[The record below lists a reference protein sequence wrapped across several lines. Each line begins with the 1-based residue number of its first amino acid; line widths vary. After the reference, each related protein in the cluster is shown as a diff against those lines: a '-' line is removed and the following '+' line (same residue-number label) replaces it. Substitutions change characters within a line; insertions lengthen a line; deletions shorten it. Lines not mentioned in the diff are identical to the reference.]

1 MFSKCTII
9 CFFQI
14 NFDEIMSHGFTKTK
28 VKNESQ
34 ALSIDTKFETIAL
47 SQMAEPKIISNPTI

>member
-1 MFSKCTII
+1 
-9 CFFQI
+9 
-14 NFDEIMSHGFTKTK
+14 MSHGFTKTK